1 MYVNIL
7 CVYFVCMYELMI
19 FLIFVCM
26 HRQYF
31 TAYGGQISSVAVI
44 NASVIQGSV
53 ISPSDFIVG
62 IADLKPVSSLNWLMK
77 YADDSYLLIGSRN
90 VHSTQDELNHI
101 SSWATSK
108 HRFHLNPTK
117 TREMVV
123 IRRNRPSMAAEP
135 PIAGGSRNSTMNI
148 LGITINER
156 LYVSGHGNNILG
168 SCSSSIYDAL
178 RTLRARGMTGQ
189 TLHVQPLG
197 TVIMFSAVCAGSARP
212 SNTTYGL
219 ESIHLT

>member
-26 HRQYF
+26 HRQHF

-108 HRFHLNPTK
+108 HLPLNPTK
-117 TREMVV
+117 TRGD
-123 IRRNRPSMAAEP
+123 
-135 PIAGGSRNSTMNI
+135 GGCTQ
-148 LGITINER
+148 E
-156 LYVSGHGNNILG
+156 
-168 SCSSSIYDAL
+168 
-178 RTLRARGMTGQ
+178 
-189 TLHVQPLG
+189 
-197 TVIMFSAVCAGSARP
+197 
-212 SNTTYGL
+212 
-219 ESIHLT
+219 